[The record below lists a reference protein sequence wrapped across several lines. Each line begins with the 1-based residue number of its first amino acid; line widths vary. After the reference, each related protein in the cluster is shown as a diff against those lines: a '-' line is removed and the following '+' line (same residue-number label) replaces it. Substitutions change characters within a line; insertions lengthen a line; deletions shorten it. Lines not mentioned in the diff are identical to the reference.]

1 MLSQN
6 FINSS
11 CNNVFVMTSGLR
23 YQGPIYRPP
32 SEANSLLVQATIGC
46 PWNKCTFC
54 MVYKKGPKFKI
65 RSVEEIKED
74 LLWAKNNYPYPI
86 NTVFFPSGNT
96 IIMKT
101 EDFVE
106 ILKYTKKL
114 FPDIQRITIYGS
126 AQYIAN
132 KGLED
137 LKKIAEA
144 GLSRIHV
151 GLESGDDVI
160 LKHIK
165 KGSTKEIQIKA
176 GVLVKKAGIQ
186 LSEYV
191 MLGSGGKKRTKKHI
205 DETVDVL
212 NKIDP
217 DFIRIRTFLPKINT
231 PILEEIK
238 SGSFE
243 ILSPHEVLDE
253 TYRLIEGLDVTSQ
266 VYSDHYTNYISVNG
280 KLPED
285 KEFMLQTVKKALK
298 KDENSFRKN
307 YIGTE

>member
-1 MLSQN
+1 
-6 FINSS
+6 
-11 CNNVFVMTSGLR
+11 MTNGLR
-23 YQGPIYRPP
+23 YTGPIYRPP

-65 RSVEEIKED
+65 RPVKEIKED
-74 LLWAKNNYPYPI
+74 LLWAKNNYGPSVK
-86 NTVFFPSGNT
+86 TVFFPSGNT

-106 ILKYTKKL
+106 ILNFTRKL
-114 FPDIQRITIYGS
+114 FPNLERITIYGS
-126 AQYIAN
+126 AQFIVR
-132 KGLED
+132 KGLDD
-137 LKKIAEA
+137 LKKIAKA

-160 LKHIK
+160 LKHVK
-165 KGSTKEIQIKA
+165 KGSTADIQIKA
-176 GVLVKKAGIQ
+176 GKLVKKVGIE

-191 MLGSGGKKRTKKHI
+191 ILGLGGKERTKEHI
-205 DETVDVL
+205 EETIKVL
-212 NKIDP
+212 NKINP

-238 SGSFE
+238 SESFQ
-243 ILSPHEVLDE
+243 ILSPHEVLKE
-253 TYRLIEGLDVTSQ
+253 IHRLIKNLKVTSQ
-266 VYSDHYTNYISVNG
+266 VCSDHYTNYIGVNG

-285 KEFMLQTVKKALK
+285 RDALVEDIEDALK
-298 KDENSFRKN
+298 RDEKSFREV